1 MILLMRSAEY
11 LQRLQRL
18 PDEAADTRVCCAPKF
33 QDRSGLARGEC
44 TEWQGVLTCADG
56 AVGVVE
62 ETCEGMLASFCSSG
76 QRQALLAF
84 IICTAAPPVRQAGPG
99 AEHI

>member
-1 MILLMRSAEY
+1 MRDGTDAFSKALASCAEASERCA
-11 LQRLQRL
+11 L
-18 PDEAADTRVCCAPKF
+18 EVCYSF
-33 QDRSGLARGEC
+33 ELVRGDGSD
-44 TEWQGVLTCADG
+44 WQGLVTWAEG

-84 IICTAAPPVRQAGPG
+84 SICTAAPQVRRAAPD
-99 AEHI
+99 AEHT

>member
-1 MILLMRSAEY
+1 MCGDCS
-11 LQRLQRL
+11 
-18 PDEAADTRVCCAPKF
+18 DC
-33 QDRSGLARGEC
+33 
-44 TEWQGVLTCADG
+44 WGVLTCAEG

-84 IICTAAPPVRQAGPG
+84 IICTATPPIRQAGPG
-99 AEHI
+99 VEQV